1 MDGADLAYLRTADG
15 AAAVAAADRLA
26 LTDATLLA
34 DVGIVRG
41 IAGAHAPAVIEQV
54 RARRRAV
61 AKLGDVDGW
70 LLTDEAV
77 QQATPAAVAEHRAR
91 RLAWLSV
98 HDVTC
103 SIGAELRALVQVC
116 PRVVGSDLDPLR
128 ARMAA
133 HNVPRAFVHVADA
146 LAPTSTADVV
156 IADPARRSGGRRI
169 VDPEQMSPAL
179 SALREAYAGRSL
191 AVKTA
196 PGIDYDGLRSA
207 AMDPFQGEVEIV
219 SLDGGV
225 REACLWS
232 GPVAVPG
239 LTRATVLRGSG
250 ARGYEVFSTDAHDVD
265 PEPAGK
271 YLVEPD
277 GAVIR
282 AGLVRHYAA
291 RHGLWQVDPHIAYLS
306 GDAVPD
312 GERGF
317 EILEQLK
324 FSEKALRAELRRRD
338 VGSVEILTRGAG
350 VDPDVLRK
358 RLKLQGSQPMTV
370 VITRIGREVVAF
382 LTRPTR

>member
-1 MDGADLAYLRTADG
+1 MDAAGLSYLRSAEG
-15 AAAVAAADRLA
+15 AQAIAAADRLDLSEA
-26 LTDATLLA
+26 SLLS
-34 DVGIVRG
+34 DVSTVRG
-41 IAGAHAPAVIEQV
+41 IAGAYAPAVIEQV

-61 AKLGDVDGW
+61 GKLGPVENW
-70 LLTDEAV
+70 LLSDEAV

-103 SIGAELRALVQVC
+103 SIGAELQALVQVC
-116 PRVVGSDLDPLR
+116 PRVVGSDIDPIR

-133 HNVPRAFVHVADA
+133 HNVPRALVFVADA
-146 LAPTSTADVV
+146 LTPTTTADVV
-156 IADPARRSGGRRI
+156 IADPARRGGGRRI
-169 VDPEQMSPAL
+169 ADPERMSPAL
-179 SALREAYAGRSL
+179 SELRAAYFGRSL

-196 PGIDYDGLRSA
+196 PGIDYQGLRREGF
-207 AMDPFQGEVEIV
+207 DGEVEVV

-239 LTRATVLRGSG
+239 LTRATVLRGTG
-250 ARGYEVFSTDAHDVD
+250 GFEVVSTAPGDVD
-265 PEPAGK
+265 PGPAGAFI
-271 YLVEPD
+271 VEPD

-282 AGLVRHYAA
+282 AGLVRQYAA
-291 RHGLWQVDPHIAYLS
+291 RHGLWQLDEHIAYLT
-306 GDAVPD
+306 GDKVPH

-317 EILEQLK
+317 EILERLP
-324 FSEKALRAELRRRD
+324 FTEKTLRAELRARD
-338 VGSVEILTRGAG
+338 VGSLEILTRGAG

-358 RLKLQGSQPMTV
+358 KLKLRGSQPMTV
-370 VITRIGREVVAF
+370 VITRIGRELTAF

>member
-15 AAAVAAADRLA
+15 AAAVAAAGHLA
-26 LTDATLLA
+26 LTDASLLA
-34 DVGIVRG
+34 DVATVRG
-41 IAGAHAPAVIEQV
+41 IAGVHASAVIEQV
-54 RARRRAV
+54 RARRRAA

-103 SIGAELRALVQVC
+103 SIGAELRALVPVC

-133 HNVPRAFVHVADA
+133 HNVPRAMVHVADA

-156 IADPARRSGGRRI
+156 IADPARRTGGRRI
-169 VDPEQMSPAL
+169 VDPEQCSPAL

-196 PGIDYDGLRSA
+196 PGIDYDGLRRRGF
-207 AMDPFQGEVEIV
+207 DGEVEIV

-250 ARGYEVFSTDAHDVD
+250 SGGYEVFSTDPHDVD

-271 YLVEPD
+271 YLIEPD

-291 RHGLWQVDPHIAYLS
+291 RHGLWQLDPQIAYLT
-306 GDAVPD
+306 GDAVPA

-317 EILEQLK
+317 EILDSAK
-324 FSEKALRAELRRRD
+324 FSEKALRAELRARD

-358 RLKLQGSQPMTV
+358 KLKLEGSQPMTV
-370 VITRIGREVVAF
+370 VITRIGRSVTAF

>member
-1 MDGADLAYLRTADG
+1 MDAAGLSYLRSDEG

-26 LTDATLLA
+26 LTDASLLA
-34 DVGIVRG
+34 DVSTVRSL
-41 IAGAHAPAVIEQV
+41 AGPHAPVVIEQV
-54 RARRRAV
+54 RARRRAA
-61 AKLGDVDGW
+61 AKLGEVTGW

-116 PRVVGSDLDPLR
+116 PRVVGSDIDPVR

-133 HNVPRAFVHVADA
+133 HNVPRALVYVADA
-146 LAPTSTADVV
+146 LTPTTTADVV

-179 SALREAYAGRSL
+179 SALRAAYAGRSL

-196 PGIDYDGLRSA
+196 PGIDYDGLRR
-207 AMDPFQGEVEIV
+207 DGFDGEVEIV

-239 LTRATVLRGSG
+239 LTRATVLRSG
-250 ARGYEVFSTDAHDVD
+250 DTGFEVVSSAPHDVD
-265 PEPAGK
+265 PGPAGRF
-271 YLVEPD
+271 LLEPD

-291 RHGLWQVDPHIAYLS
+291 RHDLWQLDPHIAYLT
-306 GDAVPD
+306 GDVVPD
-312 GERGF
+312 GVRGF
-317 EILEQLK
+317 EVLDE
-324 FSEKALRAELRRRD
+324 FRFTEKVLRAELRARD
-338 VGSVEILTRGAG
+338 VGTVEILTRGAG

-358 RLKLQGSQPMTV
+358 RLKLQGSQAMTV
-370 VITRIGREVVAF
+370 VITRIGREVTAF

>member
-1 MDGADLAYLRTADG
+1 MDRAGLDFLRTPEGG
-15 AAAVAAADRLA
+15 AALAAADRLV
-26 LTDATLLA
+26 LSDASLIG
-34 DVGIVRG
+34 DVATVRA
-41 IAGAHAPAVIEQV
+41 IAGEHAPAVIEQV
-54 RARRRAV
+54 RARRRAA
-61 AKLGDVDGW
+61 AKLRDVDGW

-77 QQATPAAVAEHRAR
+77 QQATPSAVAEHRAR

-103 SIGAELRALVQVC
+103 SIGAELQALVQVC

-133 HNVPRAFVHVADA
+133 HNVPRALVFMADA

-156 IADPARRSGGRRI
+156 IADPARRAGGRRI

-179 SALREAYAGRSL
+179 SELRATYAGRSL

-196 PGIDYDGLRSA
+196 PGIDYEGLRRKGF
-207 AMDPFQGEVEIV
+207 DGEVEIV

-239 LTRATVLRGSG
+239 LTRASVLRDGG
-250 ARGYEVFSTDAHDVD
+250 GFEVFSNDPHDVD
-265 PEPAGK
+265 PGEPGRF
-271 YLVEPD
+271 LIEPD

-291 RHGLWQVDPHIAYLS
+291 KHDLWQIDPHIAYLT
-306 GDAVPD
+306 GDVVPD

-317 EILEQLK
+317 EILDSLK
-324 FSEKALRAELRRRD
+324 FTEKSLRAELRARD
-338 VGSVEILTRGAG
+338 VGAVEILTRGAG
-350 VDPDVLRK
+350 VDPDVLRRK
-358 RLKLQGSQPMTV
+358 LKLQGTRPITV

>member
-15 AAAVAAADRLA
+15 AAAVAVAGRLA
-26 LTDATLLA
+26 LTDTTLLA
-34 DVGIVRG
+34 DVGTVRG

-54 RARRRAV
+54 RARRRAA

-77 QQATPAAVAEHRAR
+77 QQATPSAVAEHRAR

-133 HNVPRAFVHVADA
+133 HNVPRALVYVADA
-146 LAPTSTADVV
+146 LTPTSTADVV

-179 SALREAYAGRSL
+179 SALRAAYAGRSL

-196 PGIDYDGLRSA
+196 PGIDYDGLRRGGF
-207 AMDPFQGEVEIV
+207 DGEVEIV

-239 LTRATVLRGSG
+239 LTRATVLRAPGS
-250 ARGYEVFSTDAHDVD
+250 RGYEVFSTDPHDVD

-291 RHGLWQVDPHIAYLS
+291 RHGLWQIDPHIAYLS
-306 GDAVPD
+306 GDAVPA

-317 EILEQLK
+317 EILDEVK

-358 RLKLQGSQPMTV
+358 KLKLAGSLPMTV

>member
-26 LTDATLLA
+26 LTDASLLS
-34 DVGIVRG
+34 DVATVRG
-41 IAGAHAPAVIEQV
+41 LAGPHAPAVIEQV
-54 RARRRAV
+54 RARRRA
-61 AKLGDVDGW
+61 AGKFGDVSEIGTW

-77 QQATPAAVAEHRAR
+77 QQATPSAVAEHRAR

-133 HNVPRAFVHVADA
+133 HNVPRALVFVADA
-146 LAPTSTADVV
+146 LTPTSTADVV
-156 IADPARRSGGRRI
+156 IADPARRAGGRRI

-179 SALREAYAGRSL
+179 SALRAAYAGRSL

-196 PGIDYDGLRSA
+196 PGIDYDALRR
-207 AMDPFQGEVEIV
+207 DGFDGEVEVV

-239 LTRATVLRGSG
+239 LTRATVLRAGG
-250 ARGYEVFSTDAHDVD
+250 GGYEVFSSDAHDV
-265 PEPAGK
+265 PAEPAGK
-271 YLVEPD
+271 YLIEPD

-291 RHGLWQVDPHIAYLS
+291 RHGLWQLDPHIAYLT
-306 GDAVPD
+306 GDAVPE

-317 EILEQLK
+317 EILDVAK
-324 FSEKALRAELRRRD
+324 FTDKTLRAELRRRD

-370 VITRIGREVVAF
+370 VITRIGREVTAF

>member
-15 AAAVAAADRLA
+15 VAAVAAADRLA
-26 LTDATLLA
+26 LTDCTLLA
-34 DVGIVRG
+34 DVRTVRG

-54 RARRRAV
+54 RARRRAA

-133 HNVPRAFVHVADA
+133 HNVPRALVYVADA
-146 LAPTSTADVV
+146 LTPTSTADVV
-156 IADPARRSGGRRI
+156 IADPARRAGGRRI

-179 SALREAYAGRSL
+179 SALRAAYAGRSL

-196 PGIDYDGLRSA
+196 PGIDYDGLRRKGF
-207 AMDPFQGEVEIV
+207 DGEVEVV

-239 LTRATVLRGSG
+239 LTRATVLHGSG
-250 ARGYEVFSTDAHDVD
+250 SGGYEVFSTDPHDVD

-291 RHGLWQVDPHIAYLS
+291 RHGLWQLDPHIAYLS
-306 GDAVPD
+306 GDAVPA

-317 EILEQLK
+317 EILEEMR
-324 FSEKALRAELRRRD
+324 FSEKSLRAALRARD
-338 VGSVEILTRGAG
+338 VGAVEILTRGAG

-358 RLKLQGSQPMTV
+358 RLKLQGSQAMTV
-370 VITRIGREVVAF
+370 VITRLGRQVMAY

>member
-1 MDGADLAYLRTADG
+1 M
-15 AAAVAAADRLA
+15 
-26 LTDATLLA
+26 TDTTLLA
-34 DVGIVRG
+34 DVGTVRG

-54 RARRRAV
+54 RARRRAA

-77 QQATPAAVAEHRAR
+77 QQATPSAVAEHRAR

-133 HNVPRAFVHVADA
+133 HNVPRALVYVADA
-146 LAPTSTADVV
+146 LTPTSTADVV

-179 SALREAYAGRSL
+179 SALRAAYAGRSL

-196 PGIDYDGLRSA
+196 PGIDYDGLRRGGF
-207 AMDPFQGEVEIV
+207 DGEVEIV

-239 LTRATVLRGSG
+239 LTRATVLRAPGS
-250 ARGYEVFSTDAHDVD
+250 RGYEVFSTDPHDVD

-291 RHGLWQVDPHIAYLS
+291 RHGLWQIDPHIAYLS
-306 GDAVPD
+306 GDAVPA

-317 EILEQLK
+317 EILDEVK

-358 RLKLQGSQPMTV
+358 KLKLAGSLPMTV

>member
-1 MDGADLAYLRTADG
+1 MDGVDLAYLRTADG
-15 AAAVAAADRLA
+15 AVAVAAADRLA
-26 LTDATLLA
+26 LTEGSLLSDVAT
-34 DVGIVRG
+34 VRG
-41 IAGAHAPAVIEQV
+41 LAGAHAPAVIEQV
-54 RARRRAV
+54 RARRRAA

-77 QQATPAAVAEHRAR
+77 QQATPSAVAEHRAR

-133 HNVPRAFVHVADA
+133 HNVPRALVYVADA
-146 LAPTSTADVV
+146 LTPTSTADVV

-169 VDPEQMSPAL
+169 VDPEQCSPAL

-196 PGIDYDGLRSA
+196 PGIDYHGLRSA
-207 AMDPFQGEVEIV
+207 ATDPFQGEVEIV

-239 LTRATVLRGSG
+239 LTRATVLRAGG
-250 ARGYEVFSTDAHDVD
+250 GGYEVFSSDAHDVD
-265 PEPAGK
+265 AEPAGK

-291 RHGLWQVDPHIAYLS
+291 RHGLWQLDPHIAYLT
-306 GDAVPD
+306 GDAVPA

-317 EILEQLK
+317 EILDVAK
-324 FSEKALRAELRRRD
+324 FSEKSLRAELRRRD

-358 RLKLQGSQPMTV
+358 KLKLEGSQPMTV
-370 VITRIGREVVAF
+370 VITRIGRQVIAY

>member
-26 LTDATLLA
+26 LTDASLLA
-34 DVGIVRG
+34 DVGAVRG

-61 AKLGDVDGW
+61 AKLGDVEGW

-77 QQATPAAVAEHRAR
+77 QQATPSAVAEHRAR

-133 HNVPRAFVHVADA
+133 HNVPRAMVHVADA
-146 LAPTSTADVV
+146 LTPTSTADVV
-156 IADPARRSGGRRI
+156 IADPARRTGGRRI
-169 VDPEQMSPAL
+169 VDPEQCSPAL
-179 SALREAYAGRSL
+179 SSLRAAYAGRSL

-196 PGIDYDGLRSA
+196 PGIDYDGLRRKGF
-207 AMDPFQGEVEIV
+207 DGEVEIV

-250 ARGYEVFSTDAHDVD
+250 ARGYEVFSTDPHDVD

-291 RHGLWQVDPHIAYLS
+291 RHGLWQLDPRIAYLT
-306 GDAVPD
+306 GDAVPT

-317 EILEQLK
+317 EILDSAK
-324 FSEKALRAELRRRD
+324 FSEKTLRAELRVRD

-350 VDPDVLRK
+350 VDPDVLRRK
-358 RLKLQGSQPMTV
+358 LKLQGSQPMTV

>member
-1 MDGADLAYLRTADG
+1 MDGADLAYLRSADG
-15 AAAVAAADRLA
+15 VAAVAAADRLA
-26 LTDATLLA
+26 LTEASLLA
-34 DVGIVRG
+34 DVSTVRG
-41 IAGAHAPAVIEQV
+41 VAGAHAAAVIEQV
-54 RARRRAV
+54 RARRRAA

-70 LLTDEAV
+70 MLTDEAV

-116 PRVVGSDLDPLR
+116 PRVVGSDLDPIR

-133 HNVPRAFVHVADA
+133 HNVPRALVYVADA
-146 LAPTSTADVV
+146 LTPTSTADIV
-156 IADPARRSGGRRI
+156 IADPARRAGGRRI
-169 VDPEQMSPAL
+169 VDPEQMSPPL
-179 SALREAYAGRSL
+179 SALRAAYAGRSL

-196 PGIDYDGLRSA
+196 PGIDYDRLRRQGF
-207 AMDPFQGEVEIV
+207 DGEVEIV

-239 LTRATVLRGSG
+239 LTRATVLRETG
-250 ARGYEVFSTDAHDVD
+250 GYEVVSTAPHDVD

-271 YLVEPD
+271 YLIEPD

-291 RHGLWQVDPHIAYLS
+291 RHGLWQLDPHIAYLT

-317 EILEQLK
+317 EILDVAK
-324 FSEKALRAELRRRD
+324 FSEKSLRAELRRRD

-358 RLKLQGSQPMTV
+358 RLKLEGSQPMTV
-370 VITRIGREVVAF
+370 VITRIGREVTAF

>member
-15 AAAVAAADRLA
+15 AAAVAVADRLA
-26 LTDATLLA
+26 LADDTLLA
-34 DVGIVRG
+34 DVGVVRG
-41 IAGAHAPAVIEQV
+41 IAGRHAGAVIEQV
-54 RARRRAV
+54 RARRRAHV
-61 AKLGDVDGW
+61 KLGDVDGW

-77 QQATPAAVAEHRAR
+77 QQATPTAVAEHRAR

-116 PRVVGSDLDPLR
+116 PRVVGSDLDPVR

-133 HNVPRAFVHVADA
+133 HNVPRALVYVADA
-146 LAPTSTADVV
+146 LTPTSSADVV
-156 IADPARRSGGRRI
+156 IADPARRADGRRI
-169 VDPEQMSPAL
+169 VDPEQCSPAL
-179 SALREAYAGRSL
+179 SALHAAYAGRSL

-196 PGIDYDGLRSA
+196 PGIDHAGLRRTG
-207 AMDPFQGEVEIV
+207 FGGEVEIV

-250 ARGYEVFSTDAHDVD
+250 RGGYEVFSTDPHEVE

-291 RHGLWQVDPHIAYLS
+291 RHGLWQLDPHIAYLS
-306 GDAVPD
+306 GDAVPA

-317 EILEQLK
+317 EILEEMRY
-324 FSEKALRAELRRRD
+324 SEKGLRAELRARD
-338 VGSVEILTRGAG
+338 VGAVEILTRGAG
-350 VDPDVLRK
+350 VDPDALRK
-358 RLKLQGSQPMTV
+358 RLRLQGSQSMTV
-370 VITRIGREVVAF
+370 VITRIGRQVMAY
-382 LTRPTR
+382 LTCPTR

>member
-15 AAAVAAADRLA
+15 AAAVVAAGRLA

-34 DVGIVRG
+34 DVGTVRG
-41 IAGAHAPAVIEQV
+41 IAGPHAPAVIEQV
-54 RARRRAV
+54 RARRRATV
-61 AKLGDVDGW
+61 KLGDVDGW

-77 QQATPAAVAEHRAR
+77 QQATPSAVAEHRAR

-133 HNVPRAFVHVADA
+133 HNVPRALVYVADA
-146 LAPTSTADVV
+146 LTPTSTADVV
-156 IADPARRSGGRRI
+156 IADPARRAGGRRI

-179 SALREAYAGRSL
+179 SALRAAYAGRSL

-196 PGIDYDGLRSA
+196 PGIDYDGLRRKGF
-207 AMDPFQGEVEIV
+207 DGEVEIV

-239 LTRATVLRGSG
+239 LTRATVLHGSG
-250 ARGYEVFSTDAHDVD
+250 AGGYEVFSTDPHDVD

-271 YLVEPD
+271 YLLEPD

-291 RHGLWQVDPHIAYLS
+291 RHGLWQIDPHIAYLS
-306 GDAVPD
+306 GDAVPA

-350 VDPDVLRK
+350 VDPNVLRK
-358 RLKLQGSQPMTV
+358 KLKLAGSLPMTV
-370 VITRIGREVVAF
+370 VITRIGREVVAY

>member
-15 AAAVAAADRLA
+15 IAAVAAADRLA
-26 LTDATLLA
+26 LTESSLLS
-34 DVGIVRG
+34 DVSTVRRV
-41 IAGAHAPAVIEQV
+41 AGAHAPAVIEQV
-54 RARRRAV
+54 RARRRA
-61 AKLGDVDGW
+61 AGKLGDVSGW
-70 LLTDEAV
+70 MLTDEAV
-77 QQATPAAVAEHRAR
+77 QQATPSAVAEHRAR

-103 SIGAELRALVQVC
+103 SIGSELSALVQVC
-116 PRVVGSDLDPLR
+116 PRVVGSDIDPVR
-128 ARMAA
+128 AQMAA
-133 HNVPRAFVHVADA
+133 HNVPRALVYVADA
-146 LAPTSTADVV
+146 LTPTSNADVV

-169 VDPEQMSPAL
+169 VDPEQMSPPL
-179 SALREAYAGRSL
+179 SALRAAYAGRSL

-196 PGIDYDGLRSA
+196 PGIDYEGLRRAGFS
-207 AMDPFQGEVEIV
+207 GEVEIV

-239 LTRATVLRGSG
+239 LTRATVLRGLRSF
-250 ARGYEVFSTDAHDVD
+250 EVVSTDPHDVD
-265 PEPAGK
+265 PDAPGK
-271 YLVEPD
+271 FLIEPD

-282 AGLVRHYAA
+282 AGLVRHYAG
-291 RHGLWQVDPHIAYLS
+291 RHGLWQLDPHIAYLT

-317 EILEQLK
+317 EIVEQMK
-324 FSEKALRAELRRRD
+324 FSEKALRAELRARD

-358 RLKLQGSQPMTV
+358 QLKLQGSQPMTV
-370 VITRIGREVVAF
+370 VITRIAREVVAF

>member
-1 MDGADLAYLRTADG
+1 MDAAGFTYLRSAEG
-15 AAAVAAADRLA
+15 AAAIAAADALA
-26 LTDATLLA
+26 LTEASLLS
-34 DVGIVRG
+34 DVSTVRG
-41 IAGAHAPAVIEQV
+41 LAGPHASAVIEQV
-54 RARRRAV
+54 RARRRATV
-61 AKLGDVDGW
+61 KLGDVDGW
-70 LLTDEAV
+70 LFIDEAV

-116 PRVVGSDLDPLR
+116 PRVVGSDLDPVR
-128 ARMAA
+128 ARMASY
-133 HNVPRAFVHVADA
+133 NVPRALVYVADA
-146 LAPTSTADVV
+146 LTPTTTADVV
-156 IADPARRSGGRRI
+156 IADPARRAGGRRI
-169 VDPEQMSPAL
+169 IDPEQYSPAL
-179 SALREAYAGRSL
+179 SALRAAYARRSL

-196 PGIDYDGLRSA
+196 PGIDYQRLRREGF
-207 AMDPFQGEVEIV
+207 DGEVEIV

-239 LTRATVLRGSG
+239 LTRATVLRGTGSF
-250 ARGYEVFSTDAHDVD
+250 EVVSTAPHDVD
-265 PEPAGK
+265 PGPAGAF
-271 YLVEPD
+271 LIEPD

-291 RHGLWQVDPHIAYLS
+291 RHGLWQLDPHIAYLT
-306 GDAVPD
+306 GDSVPA

-317 EILEQLK
+317 EILDSMK
-324 FSEKALRAELRRRD
+324 FSEKSLRAELRARD

-350 VDPDVLRK
+350 VDPDLLRK
-358 RLKLQGSQPMTV
+358 QLKLQGSQPMTV
-370 VITRIGREVVAF
+370 VITRIGREVTAF

>member
-26 LTDATLLA
+26 LTDRTLLS
-34 DVGIVRG
+34 DVGTVRG
-41 IAGAHAPAVIEQV
+41 IAGPHAPAVIEQV
-54 RARRRAV
+54 RARRRAA

-77 QQATPAAVAEHRAR
+77 QQATPSAVAEHRAR

-133 HNVPRAFVHVADA
+133 HNVPRALVYVADA
-146 LAPTSTADVV
+146 LTPTSTADVV
-156 IADPARRSGGRRI
+156 IADPARRAGGRRI

-179 SALREAYAGRSL
+179 SALRAAYAGRSL

-196 PGIDYDGLRSA
+196 PGIDYDGLRRGGF
-207 AMDPFQGEVEIV
+207 DGEVEIV

-239 LTRATVLRGSG
+239 LTRATVLRTSGS
-250 ARGYEVFSTDAHDVD
+250 RGYEVFSTDPHDVD

-291 RHGLWQVDPHIAYLS
+291 RHGLWQIDPHIAYLS
-306 GDAVPD
+306 GDAVPA

-317 EILEQLK
+317 EILEEMK

-350 VDPDVLRK
+350 VDPDALRK
-358 RLKLQGSQPMTV
+358 KLKLAGSLPMTV
-370 VITRIGREVVAF
+370 VITRIGREVVAY

>member
-26 LTDATLLA
+26 LTDASLLA
-34 DVGIVRG
+34 DVGTVRG

-61 AKLGDVDGW
+61 AKLGDVEGW

-77 QQATPAAVAEHRAR
+77 QQATPSAVAEHRAR

-133 HNVPRAFVHVADA
+133 HNVPRAMVHVADA
-146 LAPTSTADVV
+146 LTPTSTADVV
-156 IADPARRSGGRRI
+156 IADPARRTGGRRI
-169 VDPEQMSPAL
+169 VDPEQCSPAL
-179 SALREAYAGRSL
+179 SSLRAAYAGRSL

-196 PGIDYDGLRSA
+196 PGIDYDGLRRKGF
-207 AMDPFQGEVEIV
+207 DGEVEIV

-250 ARGYEVFSTDAHDVD
+250 ARGYEVFSTDPHDVD

-291 RHGLWQVDPHIAYLS
+291 RHGLWQLDPRIAYLT
-306 GDAVPD
+306 GDAVPT

-317 EILEQLK
+317 EILDSAK
-324 FSEKALRAELRRRD
+324 FSEKTLRAELRVRD

-350 VDPDVLRK
+350 VDPDVLRRK
-358 RLKLQGSQPMTV
+358 LKLQGSQPMTV

>member
-1 MDGADLAYLRTADG
+1 VNEADLAYLGTADG
-15 AAAVAAADRLA
+15 AAALAAADRLA
-26 LTDATLLA
+26 LSDGSLIGDVAT
-34 DVGIVRG
+34 VRG
-41 IAGAHAPAVIEQV
+41 IAGEYAPAVIEQV
-54 RARRRAV
+54 RARRRAA

-77 QQATPAAVAEHRAR
+77 QQATPSAVAEHRAR

-103 SIGAELRALVQVC
+103 SIGSELHALVQVC

-133 HNVPRAFVHVADA
+133 HNVPRALVYVADA

-156 IADPARRSGGRRI
+156 IADPARRAGGRRI

-179 SALREAYAGRSL
+179 SALRAVYAGRSL

-196 PGIDYDGLRSA
+196 PGIDYEGLRQ
-207 AMDPFQGEVEIV
+207 DGFDGEVEIV

-250 ARGYEVFSTDAHDVD
+250 GFEVFSNDPHDVD
-265 PEPAGK
+265 PGEAGRF
-271 YLVEPD
+271 LIEPD

-291 RHGLWQVDPHIAYLS
+291 KHDLWQIDPHIAYLT
-306 GDAVPD
+306 GDVVPD

-317 EILEQLK
+317 EILDQLK
-324 FSEKALRAELRRRD
+324 FTEKSLRAELRARD
-338 VGSVEILTRGAG
+338 VGAVEILTRGAG

-358 RLKLQGSQPMTV
+358 RLKLQGTQAITV

>member
-41 IAGAHAPAVIEQV
+41 LAGAHAPAVIEQV
-54 RARRRAV
+54 RARRRAA

-77 QQATPAAVAEHRAR
+77 QQATPSAVAEHRAR

-116 PRVVGSDLDPLR
+116 PRVVGSDLDPMR

-133 HNVPRAFVHVADA
+133 HNVPRALVYVADA
-146 LAPTSTADVV
+146 LTPTSTADVV
-156 IADPARRSGGRRI
+156 IADPARRAGGRRI

-179 SALREAYAGRSL
+179 SALRAAYAGRSL

-196 PGIDYDGLRSA
+196 PGIDYDGLRRRG
-207 AMDPFQGEVEIV
+207 DFDGEVEII

-239 LTRATVLRGSG
+239 LTRATVLHGSG
-250 ARGYEVFSTDAHDVD
+250 AGGYEVFSTDPHDVD

-291 RHGLWQVDPHIAYLS
+291 RHGLWQLDEHIAYLS
-306 GDAVPD
+306 GDAVPA

-324 FSEKALRAELRRRD
+324 FSEKALRAELRARD
-338 VGSVEILTRGAG
+338 VGAVEILTRGAG

-370 VITRIGREVVAF
+370 VITRIGRQVVAF